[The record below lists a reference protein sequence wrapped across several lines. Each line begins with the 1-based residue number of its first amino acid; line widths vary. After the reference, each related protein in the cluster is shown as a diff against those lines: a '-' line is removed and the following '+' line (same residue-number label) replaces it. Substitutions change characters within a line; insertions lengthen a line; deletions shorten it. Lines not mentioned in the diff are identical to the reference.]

1 LLGRRIEV
9 NEEEVEEV
17 SEIPDLK
24 DGMRIFG

>member
-17 SEIPDLK
+17 NEIGDLK